1 MSTFHK
7 DLIDCYTKDNF
18 YKIQRLNPL
27 VFQYTQGITGK
38 ALDLGAG
45 KGVNS
50 KYLSDRGFE
59 VTAVEINPEAI
70 KMIQRQGIDPQWE
83 DIRELMWSRENH
95 YNVILCL
102 YVFQH
107 LEDDDIIKVVEQ
119 MKCSLKKEGIMIIS
133 SFKAQSNRFS
143 LENLAHLFCGDHKF
157 KIFVKDNWKRMDV
170 SHGNLHYHEGF
181 YLGAKKTCV

>member
-18 YKIQRLNPL
+18 YKTQRLNPL

-133 SFKAQSNRFS
+133 SFKVQSNRFS
-143 LENLAHLFCGDHKF
+143 LGNLAHLFCEDHKF